1 MIKMNTEICE
11 MCREYNRE
19 DTCTGKQEPHVCPYS
34 EEINGDLT
42 LCDCCEERE
51 ADCCVSI

>member
-1 MIKMNTEICE
+1 MMNTEICE

-19 DTCTGKQEPHVCPYS
+19 DTCTGKQGPHVCPYS

-42 LCDCCEERE
+42 LCDCCEECE

>member
-1 MIKMNTEICE
+1 MMTKETCE
-11 MCREYNRE
+11 KCREYDSE
-19 DTCTGKQEPHVCPYS
+19 HTCTGKQEPHICPYS

-51 ADCCVSI
+51 DECCLSI